1 MTSSAPVSHPIQP
14 DALHADAQKTSRAPG
29 AHLHADGACTFRVWA
44 PAANSVRI
52 LFDNGEPALEL
63 KKQADPHDEG
73 FFFATAAPGT
83 APAGKRYRI
92 ALDTVPE
99 PLPDP
104 ASRFQPEGVHGPSE
118 IADPANFRFTD
129 AAWRGLELRDLIL
142 YELHIGTFT
151 PEGTLRAAI
160 ARLDDLAALG
170 VTAIELMPVAQFPG
184 TRNWGYDGVFPYAV
198 QKSYGGPAALQAFV
212 DAAHAK
218 GLAVILDVVYNHL
231 GPEGNVL
238 GQFGPY
244 FTDRYRTPWG
254 PAINFDGA
262 DSRAVREFFLEN
274 ALYWLRDFHLD
285 GLRLDAVHGI
295 FDLGATHFLAELHDR
310 VAALE
315 KSSHR
320 RLHLIAE
327 SDLNDSRIV
336 APRMHGGYDMSAQ
349 WSDDFHHA
357 LHTQLTGEHNG
368 YYADFNGLR
377 DLATVFREGW
387 RYSGDYSAS
396 RRRSHGNSA
405 RDIAPE
411 KLVVAI
417 QNHDQIGNRATGGR
431 LAATLSFDQLK
442 LAAATVLLSP
452 FTPLLFMGEEYAAQN
467 PFPYFVS
474 HTDAGLVEAVRKG
487 RREEFASFG
496 FAAAEIPDPQAEGTF
511 SSAIISDA
519 RKARPRAQTMRAFY
533 AELVRL
539 RKATG
544 IAGVRPQV
552 RENSTGGTL
561 QLDYTA
567 SKIPV
572 TLLLNFGPNAWPI
585 DAKLASAS
593 ETLLD
598 SSEAK
603 WSDSKSASAAG
614 QGTPEETAKEKSVA
628 PYSAIL
634 LKHNLSQPKSTDA
647 H

>member
-1 MTSSAPVSHPIQP
+1 MTSSAPASQPIP
-14 DALHADAQKTSRAPG
+14 RNAADPRALKVSRAPG
-29 AHLHADGACTFRVWA
+29 AQVHPDGSCTFRVWA
-44 PAANSVRI
+44 PNTHSARVI
-52 LFDNGEPALEL
+52 FENGTPPLEL
-63 KKQADPHDEG
+63 AKQTESHDDG
-73 FFFATAAPGT
+73 IFLATAIPGA
-83 APAGKRYRI
+83 APAGARYRI
-92 ALDTVPE
+92 ALDTVPA

-104 ASRFQPEGVHGPSE
+104 ASRFQPDGVHGPSE

-129 AAWRGLELRDLIL
+129 LTWRGLELRDLIF

-151 PEGTLRAAI
+151 PGATLRSAI
-160 ARLDDLAALG
+160 ARLEELKTLG
-170 VTAIELMPVAQFPG
+170 VTAIELMPVAQFSG

-198 QKSYGGPAALQAFV
+198 QNSYGGPAALQAFV

-262 DSRAVREFFLEN
+262 DSTAVREFFFEN

-315 KSSHR
+315 KLSQR

-336 APRMHGGYDMSAQ
+336 TSRANGGYEMSAQ

-368 YYADFNGLR
+368 YYADFHGLR
-377 DLATVFREGW
+377 DLATILRQGW
-387 RYSGDYSAS
+387 RYSGDYSPS
-396 RRRSHGNSA
+396 RRRNHGNSA
-405 RDIAPE
+405 RDIAPD

-417 QNHDQIGNRATGGR
+417 QNHDQVGNRAKGDR
-431 LAATLSFDQLK
+431 LTATLTFDQLK

-452 FTPLLFMGEEYAAQN
+452 FTPLLFMGEEYAARN

-474 HTDAGLVEAVRKG
+474 HADPGLTEAVRKG

-496 FAAAEIPDPQAEGTF
+496 FAAAEIPDPQAEETF
-511 SSAIISDA
+511 KSAILSDSQNA
-519 RKARPRAQTMRAFY
+519 DPRAQTMYAFY
-533 AELVRL
+533 AELIRL
-539 RKATG
+539 RKETG
-544 IAGVRPQV
+544 IAGIRPEV
-552 RENSTGGTL
+552 RENSTGATL
-561 QLDYTA
+561 QLDCAA

-572 TLLLNFGPNAWPI
+572 TLLLNFGAKPWPI
-585 DAKLASAS
+585 DAKLASES
-593 ETLLD
+593 ELLLD
-598 SSEAK
+598 SSKGK
-603 WSDSKSASAAG
+603 WSEANE
-614 QGTPEETAKEKSVA
+614 TPDKAINEKEKSVA
-628 PYSAIL
+628 PFSAVL
-634 LKHNLSQPKSTDA
+634 LKNPKLASPDT